1 MMENPAATL
10 PQTQSTVVRG
20 ESGMG
25 RTEQGLCSAGEELE
39 GSWRGAGGELEV
51 MAPPSPT
58 HAPYPFLFCG
68 DSFWF
73 GCQIGLTGTSIH
85 EYNSVP

>member
-39 GSWRGAGGELEV
+39 GSWRGAGGE
-51 MAPPSPT
+51 
-58 HAPYPFLFCG
+58 
-68 DSFWF
+68 
-73 GCQIGLTGTSIH
+73 
-85 EYNSVP
+85 

>member
-1 MMENPAATL
+1 MEDPAATL
-10 PQTQSTVVRG
+10 PRTQSTVVRG
-20 ESGMG
+20 ESGLG
-25 RTEQGLCSAGEELE
+25 RTEQGLRS
-39 GSWRGAGGELEV
+39 AGGELEV

-58 HAPYPFLFCG
+58 HAPHLFLFCG
-68 DSFWF
+68 ESFWF